1 PVNWQSP
8 TLLALSLHCIHV
20 STILNCSCHAVEGE
34 ALAIRKVGA
43 RACGPPGSY
52 AAPHEN
58 SFVGDL
64 VVGEIRGDEQ
74 FYTTTYEYEND
85 SSWVVS
91 LSLKL
96 VINSGI
102 INIVNAQN
110 LEDSRSV
117 VCATADTLGKSESI
131 LSIRIPALSR
141 LKLYVLLGAH

>member
-1 PVNWQSP
+1 MFRLVV
-8 TLLALSLHCIHV
+8 TVFIVVLAQATFAIDFLKPKVVSLEL
-20 STILNCSCHAVEGE
+20 TEKDL
-34 ALAIRKVGA
+34 K
-43 RACGPPGSY
+43 PGSY